1 MSFCQNSN
9 ISTFFRKLQNMHF
22 NYTCAILLS
31 MDTGDILNIVIAVVL
46 LAVGGF
52 TVWLLYYIVQ
62 IVKDLHRAIGEFR
75 HMIESV
81 RERLEHLGEML
92 DAIQSKVSSSASAI
106 TSIVRAVAD
115 VAGMIKEKKTKRAN
129 RTVEDI
135 E

>member
-1 MSFCQNSN
+1 MN
-9 ISTFFRKLQNMHF
+9 
-22 NYTCAILLS
+22 
-31 MDTGDILNIVIAVVL
+31 TGDILNIVIAVVL

-62 IVKDLHRAIGEFR
+62 IVKDLHRAIAEFR

-115 VAGMIKEKKTKRAN
+115 VAGMIKDKKTKRAN

>member
-1 MSFCQNSN
+1 MN
-9 ISTFFRKLQNMHF
+9 
-22 NYTCAILLS
+22 
-31 MDTGDILNIVIAVVL
+31 TGDILNIVIAVVL

-62 IVKDLHRAIGEFR
+62 IVKDLHRAIAEFR

-81 RERLEHLGEML
+81 HERLEHLGDML

-115 VAGMIKEKKTKRAN
+115 VTGIIKEKKSKRAN